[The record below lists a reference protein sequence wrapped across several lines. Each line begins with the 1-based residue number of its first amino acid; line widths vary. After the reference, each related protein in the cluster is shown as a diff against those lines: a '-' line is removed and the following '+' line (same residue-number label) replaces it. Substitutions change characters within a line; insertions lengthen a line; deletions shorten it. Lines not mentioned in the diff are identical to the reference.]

1 MNRHLLSFYRTVALV
16 LFLGSSSMSFSQDFA
31 DNISNV
37 SETDNQLNA
46 IDADLNTFATVRA
59 NSGLALG
66 LGAYSGHIELEY
78 PTELVANTTS
88 YIKIETE
95 DDILSSLL
103 GGSLGSLLSNIT
115 GIALIGNQE
124 LLVSAKNDNVLIDEW
139 NSAQAGDF
147 GNEAA
152 KIVIDRS
159 GDYFAAIT
167 PNNAYNRIRLE
178 NRVGSLIGLS
188 QERGLNVFSSF
199 HFDNRQSCGVPSYTS
214 FDGNGLT
221 LDLLNLGGAGVNNP
235 ENAIDGDLST
245 FSNIGLGVINVF
257 AALEQTFFFEESD
270 MPGDH
275 YYIKLAMDPSLL
287 EVGLANNIEIV
298 GRQGAQN
305 PTFVQ
310 SLSSLLSLEV
320 VGLLQNNQP
329 AIVAFSTDTPI
340 DRLTL
345 RVSSLL
351 GVDIGQELEVYE
363 VFRAPAMPVI
373 NEGEADHYICQN
385 ETATL
390 NATVEGNAGAEV
402 RWYDAMEGGNLVATT
417 NTTTD
422 FVTPNLANSTTYYA
436 ASSYT
441 GCSEESP
448 RTPINIEV
456 RQTPTQ
462 SDISVSGDE
471 NPVCSSNSVV
481 LTPSSNVAGTFR
493 WYFDGNMNAEI
504 TDGMVNGSS
513 TFNIDENGRLIVSGL
528 NQGGS
533 PFNYYVAVT
542 DSLAGCTNTAGDLAH
557 AQVEVVDFDKDITVS
572 ANIGKTIDDLIS
584 IFAGNTTE
592 TVNGTLTGDFV
603 VGEEVILAINGT
615 EYAGNVQS
623 DASFSIAVDAID
635 LVSDLDQIIDVRLN
649 NGICIAND
657 EIAIGLPDLF
667 VDATT
672 QVFCGTDVS
681 TVADLDLGNQNLVVF
696 DDLYAGLQLDANT
709 PLIDGEVYFAGLL
722 NVPSSVLSRVA
733 VTVQI
738 DYVAT
743 PSTNANHQ
751 VYCDSELATVADLQ
765 VNETNI
771 VFYDSAS
778 GGNIMD
784 PDTILIDGGR
794 YYAAQVQGNCE
805 SNRLRITVGLT
816 ADEHPAIVINGEIED
831 ACINRSYTY
840 TTHSN
845 KTSYDWNVSG
855 ALLPKEVP
863 LPMIM

>member
-221 LDLLNLGGAGVNNP
+221 LDLLNLGGAGVKNP

-329 AIVAFSTDTPI
+329 
-340 DRLTL
+340 R
-345 RVSSLL
+345 
-351 GVDIGQELEVYE
+351 
-363 VFRAPAMPVI
+363 
-373 NEGEADHYICQN
+373 
-385 ETATL
+385 
-390 NATVEGNAGAEV
+390 
-402 RWYDAMEGGNLVATT
+402 
-417 NTTTD
+417 
-422 FVTPNLANSTTYYA
+422 
-436 ASSYT
+436 
-441 GCSEESP
+441 
-448 RTPINIEV
+448 
-456 RQTPTQ
+456 
-462 SDISVSGDE
+462 
-471 NPVCSSNSVV
+471 
-481 LTPSSNVAGTFR
+481 
-493 WYFDGNMNAEI
+493 
-504 TDGMVNGSS
+504 
-513 TFNIDENGRLIVSGL
+513 
-528 NQGGS
+528 
-533 PFNYYVAVT
+533 
-542 DSLAGCTNTAGDLAH
+542 
-557 AQVEVVDFDKDITVS
+557 
-572 ANIGKTIDDLIS
+572 
-584 IFAGNTTE
+584 
-592 TVNGTLTGDFV
+592 
-603 VGEEVILAINGT
+603 
-615 EYAGNVQS
+615 
-623 DASFSIAVDAID
+623 
-635 LVSDLDQIIDVRLN
+635 
-649 NGICIAND
+649 
-657 EIAIGLPDLF
+657 
-667 VDATT
+667 
-672 QVFCGTDVS
+672 
-681 TVADLDLGNQNLVVF
+681 
-696 DDLYAGLQLDANT
+696 
-709 PLIDGEVYFAGLL
+709 
-722 NVPSSVLSRVA
+722 
-733 VTVQI
+733 
-738 DYVAT
+738 
-743 PSTNANHQ
+743 
-751 VYCDSELATVADLQ
+751 
-765 VNETNI
+765 
-771 VFYDSAS
+771 
-778 GGNIMD
+778 
-784 PDTILIDGGR
+784 
-794 YYAAQVQGNCE
+794 
-805 SNRLRITVGLT
+805 
-816 ADEHPAIVINGEIED
+816 
-831 ACINRSYTY
+831 
-840 TTHSN
+840 
-845 KTSYDWNVSG
+845 
-855 ALLPKEVP
+855 
-863 LPMIM
+863 

>member
-1 MNRHLLSFYRTVALV
+1 M
-16 LFLGSSSMSFSQDFA
+16 
-31 DNISNV
+31 
-37 SETDNQLNA
+37 
-46 IDADLNTFATVRA
+46 
-59 NSGLALG
+59 
-66 LGAYSGHIELEY
+66 
-78 PTELVANTTS
+78 
-88 YIKIETE
+88 
-95 DDILSSLL
+95 
-103 GGSLGSLLSNIT
+103 
-115 GIALIGNQE
+115 
-124 LLVSAKNDNVLIDEW
+124 
-139 NSAQAGDF
+139 
-147 GNEAA
+147 
-152 KIVIDRS
+152 
-159 GDYFAAIT
+159 
-167 PNNAYNRIRLE
+167 
-178 NRVGSLIGLS
+178 
-188 QERGLNVFSSF
+188 
-199 HFDNRQSCGVPSYTS
+199 
-214 FDGNGLT
+214 
-221 LDLLNLGGAGVNNP
+221 
-235 ENAIDGDLST
+235 
-245 FSNIGLGVINVF
+245 
-257 AALEQTFFFEESD
+257 
-270 MPGDH
+270 
-275 YYIKLAMDPSLL
+275 
-287 EVGLANNIEIV
+287 
-298 GRQGAQN
+298 
-305 PTFVQ
+305 
-310 SLSSLLSLEV
+310 
-320 VGLLQNNQP
+320 
-329 AIVAFSTDTPI
+329 AFSTDTPI

-422 FVTPNLANSTTYYA
+422 FVTPNLATSTTYYA

-542 DSLAGCTNTAGDLAH
+542 DSLAGCTNFAGDLAH
-557 AQVEVVDFDKDITVS
+557 TQVEVVDFDKDITVS

-738 DYVAT
+738 DYIAT

-840 TTHSN
+840 TTHSK

-855 ALLPKEVP
+855 GTITEGGTAADDYVTVTWSETENAQISVSYSDTSGCNPDKSITLPVNTSSCGMVLGEEFCLRVFNEFSPNNDGFNEVFKIQCIEDYDNTVQIFNRNGNLVYKTVDYQNTWTGIANVNGVLNRGEQ
-863 LPMIM
+863 LPSGTYYYVIHIPELERNLVGWLQLARD